1 MALPTSLELEIVTP
15 EGLLLREPV
24 DEIIAPGEEG
34 YFGVRPGHT
43 PMLATLGMGELS
55 YRRGGA
61 WHRLSCFSGW
71 CEVLPD
77 RVNVLADI
85 GERASDIDIGR
96 AEEALRRAQDRMKQ
110 VRGEAGY
117 DEVSEAYKR
126 AVTRLAVAR
135 KERGGA

>member
-85 GERASDIDIGR
+85 GERASDIDVGR

-110 VRGEAGY
+110 VKGEAGY
-117 DEVSEAYKR
+117 DEVSDAYKR

>member
-15 EGLLLREPV
+15 EGLLFREPV

-77 RVNVLADI
+77 RVSVLADI
-85 GERASDIDIGR
+85 GERASDIDVGR

-110 VRGEAGY
+110 VKGEAGY
-117 DEVSEAYKR
+117 DEVSDAYKR

>member
-15 EGLLLREPV
+15 EGLLFREPV

-77 RVNVLADI
+77 RVSVLADI
-85 GERASDIDIGR
+85 GERASDIDVGR
-96 AEEALRRAQDRMKQ
+96 AEEALRRSQDRMKQ
-110 VRGEAGY
+110 VKGEAGY
-117 DEVSEAYKR
+117 DEVSDAYKR

>member
-15 EGLLLREPV
+15 EGLLFREPV

-77 RVNVLADI
+77 RVSVLADI
-85 GERASDIDIGR
+85 GERASDIDVGR

-110 VRGEAGY
+110 VKGEAGY
-117 DEVSEAYKR
+117 DEVSDAYKR

-135 KERGGA
+135 KERGAA

>member
-85 GERASDIDIGR
+85 GERASDIDVGR
-96 AEEALRRAQDRMKQ
+96 AEEALRRSQDRMKQ
-110 VRGEAGY
+110 VKGEAGY
-117 DEVSEAYKR
+117 DEVSDAYKR

>member
-15 EGLLLREPV
+15 EGLLFREPV

-85 GERASDIDIGR
+85 GERASDIDVGR
-96 AEEALRRAQDRMKQ
+96 AEEALRRSQDRMKQ
-110 VRGEAGY
+110 VKGEAGY
-117 DEVSEAYKR
+117 DEVSDAYKR

>member
-85 GERASDIDIGR
+85 GERASDIDVGR
-96 AEEALRRAQDRMKQ
+96 AEQAMRRAADRLKQ

-117 DEVSEAYKR
+117 DEVSDAYKR

>member
-55 YRRGGA
+55 YRRAGA

-77 RVNVLADI
+77 RVSVLADI
-85 GERASDIDIGR
+85 GERASDIDVGR

-110 VRGEAGY
+110 VKGEAGY
-117 DEVSEAYKR
+117 DEVSDAYKR